1 MLGAVLGVFV
11 GAGSTRAE
19 HVDFVVDSSNSY
31 LTLAIP
37 NFLYSGASF
46 NLNGQNR
53 TNGAPL
59 ATAWSSTTG
68 NTAFVSGSFSTTIGG
83 SLSGGTINSVQF
95 IAGSSTMTAL
105 TSGNFRPNP
114 AAFNSA
120 APVPNYNNNS
130 PHAADYG
137 GVVHSA
143 TFANAA
149 YFSLSSSTVD
159 LETTNPVSVV
169 TNQFPVNLVGNSLI
183 TGLSTTLFGLQ
194 GGNVPL
200 LGTIIPNQLTP
211 LSGLSQGDVA
221 TGMGNFV
228 LGSSGNPT
236 TLTIPISVPFSIPI
250 GGGIFLNGTATGQVV
265 ASAVP
270 EPSTLGLAGLAG
282 TFVAVWMRRRQ
293 RAGVC
298 RTS

>member
-1 MLGAVLGVFV
+1 MLGAILGVFIC
-11 GAGSTRAE
+11 AGSARAE
-19 HVDFVVDSSNSY
+19 HVDFVVDSSHSY

-59 ATAWSSTTG
+59 ATAWSTTTG
-68 NTAFVSGSFSTTIGG
+68 NTAFLSGSFSTTIGG

-120 APVPNYNNNS
+120 GPLPNYNNSS
-130 PHAADYG
+130 PHAADFG

-143 TFANAA
+143 AFANAA
-149 YFSLSSSTVD
+149 YFSLSSSTFD
-159 LETTNPVSVV
+159 LETNNSVSV
-169 TNQFPVNLVGNSLI
+169 TSNQFPVNLVGNSLI
-183 TGLSTTLFGLQ
+183 TGLSTTLFALQ

-200 LGTIIPNQLTP
+200 LGTIIPDQLTP
-211 LSGLSQGDVA
+211 LSGLSKGDTA
-221 TGMGNFV
+221 TGLATFV

-236 TLTIPISVPFSIPI
+236 TVTIPISVAFSIPI

-270 EPSTLGLAGLAG
+270 EPSTLALAGVAA
-282 TFVAVWMRRRQ
+282 TFLTVWIRRR
-293 RAGVC
+293 RHLCV
-298 RTS
+298 RST